1 MTPVLLQLNTK
12 ISKNFVSRLTQAEIN
27 IGKNYKGNIYQ

>member
-12 ISKNFVSRLTQAEIN
+12 ISKKFLSRLTQAEIN
-27 IGKNYKGNIYQ
+27 IGKDYKENI